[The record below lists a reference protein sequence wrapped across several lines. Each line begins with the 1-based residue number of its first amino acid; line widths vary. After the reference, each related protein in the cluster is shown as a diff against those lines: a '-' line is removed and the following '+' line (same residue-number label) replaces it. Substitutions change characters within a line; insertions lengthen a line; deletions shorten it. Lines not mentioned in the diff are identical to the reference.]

1 MVAQSDSESA
11 EIQQAF
17 DHPLARSE
25 ATATA
30 PLDRISLRDHIVEV
44 EIGAFQVERD
54 LTQRLSFNVVV
65 EVAPVEVPLED
76 DVDRI
81 LSYDKVTEAIATE
94 LAAERLNLLETL
106 ADNIA
111 ARILAEP
118 QARRVFLR
126 IEKLD
131 RGPFK
136 LGVEI
141 VRSAADVADASV
153 AQAVQPSLV
162 YLGRSAQVS
171 GALSAWLDE
180 LVGAA
185 PLVLCLEAPAASNAV
200 ADMRAQLNI
209 DLLQVDQAAWTL
221 MARDARLNVANT
233 RTELDWA
240 MKQGH
245 ISIWAPAKM
254 VLDATTPPETV
265 DGPALAAWFAQEM
278 QAAEVVTIDAELP
291 DLDLPQRHITL

>member
-1 MVAQSDSESA
+1 
-11 EIQQAF
+11 
-17 DHPLARSE
+17 
-25 ATATA
+25 
-30 PLDRISLRDHIVEV
+30 
-44 EIGAFQVERD
+44 
-54 LTQRLSFNVVV
+54 
-65 EVAPVEVPLED
+65 
-76 DVDRI
+76 
-81 LSYDKVTEAIATE
+81 
-94 LAAERLNLLETL
+94 
-106 ADNIA
+106 
-111 ARILAEP
+111 
-118 QARRVFLR
+118 
-126 IEKLD
+126 
-131 RGPFK
+131 
-136 LGVEI
+136 
-141 VRSAADVADASV
+141 
-153 AQAVQPSLV
+153 VQPSLV